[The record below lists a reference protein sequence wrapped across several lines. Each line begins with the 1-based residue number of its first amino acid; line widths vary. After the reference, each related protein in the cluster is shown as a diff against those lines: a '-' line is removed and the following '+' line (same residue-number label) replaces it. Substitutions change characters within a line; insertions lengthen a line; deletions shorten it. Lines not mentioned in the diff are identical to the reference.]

1 VAEYTLPEVQLDW
14 ITPSAEQV
22 MARHARVSTSNP
34 DRDDFEKLL
43 AYCIKHSHWSV
54 FEQACASFEITTTRA
69 ISQQIIRH
77 KSFNF
82 QELSQRYSD
91 PTDVLKQHTEF
102 AANFELRAQDHKNRQ
117 NSIEYANSDIEERFR
132 PRINQLFSDIQEL
145 YADMLSASVAK
156 ECARNILPVAM
167 PTRLHMT
174 GSIRSWVFYV
184 GLRSAPGT
192 QKEHKLVSDSIGR
205 SLVELLP
212 VTISAVL
219 SQAKSGS
226 NQGLTGWNFIQ

>member
-1 VAEYTLPEVQLDW
+1 VAAYTLPEVRLDW

-69 ISQQIIRH
+69 ISQQILRH

-91 PTDVLKQHTEF
+91 PTDVLKQHAEY
-102 AANFELRAQDHKNRQ
+102 AANFELRAQDFKNRQ
-117 NSIEYANSDIEERFR
+117 NSIEYSDFEIEERFR
-132 PRINQLFSDIQEL
+132 PRIEKLFSDVQEL
-145 YADMLSASVAK
+145 YDDMLSASVAK

-174 GSIRSWVFYV
+174 GSVRSFIFYV

-192 QKEHKLVSDSIGR
+192 QKEHKLVSDSIG
-205 SLVELLP
+205 LALLELLP
-212 VTISAVL
+212 ITVSAVL
-219 SQAKSGS
+219 SQAASGS
-226 NQGLTGWNFIQ
+226 NQGLNGWNFIE